1 VGSVGGLDGE
11 SGVGLRLGFGRRE
24 LSGIWVLRKGSL
36 VIVVEED
43 RVVIGRRFHFLESE
57 IAESVCERDL
67 SFGTVEFGVK

>member
-1 VGSVGGLDGE
+1 
-11 SGVGLRLGFGRRE
+11 LGFGRRE

-57 IAESVCERDL
+57 IAEREISVLGQWSLE
-67 SFGTVEFGVK
+67 